1 MKKSRLG
8 FSMVEVLVFVSVVA
22 MFFVV
27 AATISSFSLQVAKS
41 NENKILATRYAE
53 ELIEWLRGE
62 KEVDWE
68 QFKTNT
74 IPDPPGTAQNYC
86 FYQKTFGSNWN
97 NTSKLNTT
105 CSGFELGSVFNRDLT
120 ITPTSD
126 SNQVNVDVTV
136 SWRDGPNTF
145 TVPVKT
151 VFSRFE

>member
-1 MKKSRLG
+1 MKKAQMG

-27 AATISSFSLQVAKS
+27 AAAISSFSLQIAKS

-53 ELIEWLRGE
+53 ELLEWLRGE

-68 QFKTNT
+68 QFKENT
-74 IPDPPGTAQNYC
+74 IPDDTTKNYC
-86 FYQKTFGSNWN
+86 FYEKTFGSNWN
-97 NTSKLNTT
+97 NTSKLNAA

-120 ITPTSD
+120 VTPTSD
-126 SNQVNVDVTV
+126 SNQVSINVTV

>member
-1 MKKSRLG
+1 MG

-27 AATISSFSLQVAKS
+27 AATISSFSLQIAKS

-68 QFKTNT
+68 QFKENT
-74 IPDPPGTAQNYC
+74 IPNATAENYC
-86 FYQKTFGSNWN
+86 FYEKTFGNNWN

-105 CSGFELGSVFNRDLT
+105 CSGFELSSVFNRDLT

-126 SNQVNVDVTV
+126 SNQVNIAVTV

-145 TVPVKT
+145 TVPVRT